1 VTTRLTIDDEL
12 FAAAAR
18 AMNSAG
24 PSEVVMRALRL
35 AAEDSIE
42 LYTPGRIAEF
52 ERSEK
57 ELEEF
62 FRRRGHVPPDEALP
76 PARRLQ

>member
-1 VTTRLTIDDEL
+1 MTTTLAIDDEL

-18 AMNSAG
+18 AMNSAD
-24 PSEVVMRALRL
+24 PNEVVARALCL

-42 LYTPGRIAEF
+42 LCTPERIAEF
-52 ERSEK
+52 ARAEK

-62 FRRRGHVPPDEALP
+62 FRRKELR
-76 PARRLQ
+76 

>member
-18 AMNSAG
+18 AMNSADT
-24 PSEVVMRALRL
+24 SEVVMRALRL

-42 LYTPGRIAEF
+42 LYTPGRISEF

-62 FRRRGHVPPDEALP
+62 FRRKGLLASKRAWGRLP
-76 PARRLQ
+76 A

>member
-1 VTTRLTIDDEL
+1 MTTTLTIDDEL

-18 AMNSAG
+18 AMNSAD

-57 ELEEF
+57 RAGGVLSPQ
-62 FRRRGHVPPDEALP
+62 RATRIQKSLG
-76 PARRLQ
+76 

>member
-1 VTTRLTIDDEL
+1 VTTTLTIDDEL

-18 AMNSAG
+18 AMNLAD
-24 PSEVVMRALRL
+24 PNEVVARALRL

-42 LYTPGRIAEF
+42 LYSPERIAEF

-62 FRRRGHVPPDEALP
+62 FRGKGLR
-76 PARRLQ
+76 